1 MPDKDGAMPS
11 ARATHAPHRA
21 RILGLGLLV
30 GIAIA
35 AFTCGVNSG
44 YDLGADTMQ
53 CVSFA
58 MLAKQ
63 SPFLVRKGWLQ
74 LTGDAVPD
82 SAFSASGMSAGTAET
97 QSGSGLQPASP
108 VAKPDAQ
115 TLSDGDQ

>member
-63 SPFLVRKGWLQ
+63 SPDVIHDACNAVRTHSAHSLTFLVRKGWLQ

-82 SAFSASGMSAGTAET
+82 SAFSDERRNG
-97 QSGSGLQPASP
+97 
-108 VAKPDAQ
+108 
-115 TLSDGDQ
+115 